1 MIQTRNFVTI
11 LILNLVT
18 CGIYGLYYM
27 YTVTQDMNTMVGN
40 DGHHIDPSIAV
51 LLNVVTCGFY
61 GWYWYYEQGNRMKA
75 LCDRNN
81 IPCEENGTTYLIW
94 MLIGGLVCGVA
105 SWIGMYLFI
114 KNLNNLSA
122 AYNRSMGAYQ
132 APSDNGMN
140 NM

>member
-11 LILNLVT
+11 LLLNIIT

-27 YTVTQDMNTMVGN
+27 YTVTQDMNTMAGN
-40 DGHHIDPSIAV
+40 DGRNTEPSTVV
-51 LLNVVTCGFY
+51 LLTIVTCGFY

-94 MLIGGLVCGVA
+94 ILVGALICGVG
-105 SWIGMYLFI
+105 SWIAMYLFL
-114 KNLNNLSA
+114 KNFNVLAA
-122 AYNRSMGAYQ
+122 AYNQSVGGYNSYNTPGSSM
-132 APSDNGMN
+132 
-140 NM
+140 